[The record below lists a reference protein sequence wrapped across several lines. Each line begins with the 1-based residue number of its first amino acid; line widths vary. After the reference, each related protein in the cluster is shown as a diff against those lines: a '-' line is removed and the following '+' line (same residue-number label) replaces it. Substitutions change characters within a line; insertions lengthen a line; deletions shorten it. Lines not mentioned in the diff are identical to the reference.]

1 MRVIIRGVT
10 TLQTAPTIGSMEIEV
25 RQFEGSLKDWFDAVD
40 ISFGQRVVDEDLPV
54 VEAYTELDRALAAY
68 AGERVVGTA
77 GIFSFDLTIPGGRM
91 PVAGITMV
99 GVHPTHRRRGILT
112 AMMRAQL
119 DAIHERGEP
128 LAVLWASEAAIY
140 GRFGYGLATFK
151 ASIEI
156 ERARAGFRE
165 QHVPRGTFRLL
176 DPDDATSACRHV
188 YDRYLPTRIGAFS
201 RSEGWWRAEF
211 IYDPERWRRGGGP
224 AFFLLHETD
233 GVGDAYARYRVHGD
247 WDDRGPKGSIDV
259 QEAIAL
265 NPAAEREL
273 WAYLFS
279 VDLSAKTRAFNVPV
293 DWGMRF
299 ILSEPRRL
307 GMTIGD
313 AVWLRIVDLPAA
325 LERRNYAGHD
335 RLILDVR
342 DGFCPWN
349 AGGWEVE
356 ANLDGARVTRTDADP
371 DLVLEAADLAS
382 VYLGG
387 VSFAELRLAGRI
399 DECTPEAVARADALL
414 RTPLAPW
421 CPAVF

>member
-1 MRVIIRGVT
+1 METEIR
-10 TLQTAPTIGSMEIEV
+10 PY
-25 RQFEGSLKDWFDAVD
+25 EGSLKAWFDAVD
-40 ISFGQRVVDEDLPV
+40 ISFGQRVVEEDLPV

-68 AGERVVGTA
+68 AGDRIVGTA
-77 GIFSFDLTIPGGRM
+77 GIFTFDLSIPGGQL
-91 PVAGITMV
+91 PAAGITMV

-119 DAIHERGEP
+119 GAIRERGEP
-128 LAVLWASEAAIY
+128 LAILWASEGGIY

-165 QHVPRGTFRLL
+165 QHIPRGTFRLL
-176 DPDDATSACRHV
+176 DSDEATAACRPI
-188 YDRYLPTRIGAFS
+188 YDRYLAMRAGVFS
-201 RSEGWWRAEF
+201 RNDGWWRAEF
-211 IYDPERWRRGGGP
+211 IHDPERWRHGGGP

-233 GVGDAYARYRVHGD
+233 GVADAYARYRMHGE
-247 WDDRGPKGSIDV
+247 WDDRGAKGSIDV

-265 NPAAEREL
+265 NPGAEREL

-279 VDLSAKTRAFNVPV
+279 IDLSAKTRAFNVPV

-299 ILSEPRRL
+299 MLIEPRRL

-313 AVWLRIVDLPAA
+313 AVWLRIVDLPVA
-325 LERRNYAGHD
+325 LERRGYAASD
-335 RLILDVR
+335 RLNLEVR
-342 DGFCPWN
+342 DAFLPWN
-349 AGGWEVE
+349 AGRWQIE
-356 ANLDGARVTRTDADP
+356 ATPDGAQVTKTEGEP
-371 DLVLEAADLAS
+371 DLVLEATDLGSA
-382 VYLGG
+382 YLGG
-387 VSFAELRLAGRI
+387 VSFAELALAGRI
-399 DECTPEAVARADALL
+399 EECTPGAVARGDALL

>member
-1 MRVIIRGVT
+1 MT
-10 TLQTAPTIGSMEIEV
+10 TLQADPIIGSVEFEV
-25 RQFEGSLKDWFDAVD
+25 RPFEGSLKAWFDAVN
-40 ISFGQRVVDEDLPV
+40 ISFGQRVVEDDLPV

-68 AGERVVGTA
+68 AGDRIVGTA
-77 GIFSFDLTIPGGRM
+77 GIFTFDVSVPGGQL
-91 PVAGITMV
+91 PAAGVTMV

-119 DAIHERGEP
+119 KAIHERGEP
-128 LAVLWASEAAIY
+128 LAILWASEGGIY

-151 ASIEI
+151 ASIDI

-165 QHVPRGTFRLL
+165 HHILRGTFRLL
-176 DPDDATSACRHV
+176 DSDEATAACRPI
-188 YDRYLPTRIGAFS
+188 YDRYLTMRAGAFS
-201 RSEGWWRAEF
+201 RNDGWWRAEF
-211 IYDPERWRRGGGP
+211 IHDPERRRRGGGP

-233 GVGDAYARYRVHGD
+233 GVADAYARYRMHGD
-247 WDDRGPKGSIDV
+247 WDDRGAKGAIDV

-265 NPAAEREL
+265 NPVAEREL

-279 VDLSAKTRAFNVPV
+279 LDLSAKTRAFNVPV

-299 ILSEPRRL
+299 MLSEPRRL

-325 LERRNYAGHD
+325 LERRGYAGSD
-335 RLILDVR
+335 RLNLEVHDA
-342 DGFCPWN
+342 FLPWN
-349 AGGWEVE
+349 AGRWQIE
-356 ANLDGARVTRTDADP
+356 ATQDGAQVTKTENEP
-371 DLVLEAADLAS
+371 DLVLEAADLGS
-382 VYLGG
+382 IYLGG
-387 VSFAELRLAGRI
+387 VSLAELQLAGRI
-399 DECTPEAVARADALL
+399 EECTPGAVARADVLL